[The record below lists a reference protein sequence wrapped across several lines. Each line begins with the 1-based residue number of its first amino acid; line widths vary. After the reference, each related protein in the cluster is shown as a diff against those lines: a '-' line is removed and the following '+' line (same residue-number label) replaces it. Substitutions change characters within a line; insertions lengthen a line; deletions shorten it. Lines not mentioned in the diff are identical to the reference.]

1 MININKHI
9 ITDSKTKELIIK
21 GTKITVDLILN
32 KMLEGWGIGEIRDKY
47 KLSQE
52 QIEAV
57 LKHMIVQSPEAIYV
71 YS

>member
-1 MININKHI
+1 MINVNKHI
-9 ITDSKTKELIIK
+9 VTDSKTKELIIK

-32 KMLEGWGIGEIRDKY
+32 KMLEGWGTKEIRDKY

-57 LKHMIVQSPEAIYV
+57 LKHMIVQSPEAVYV